1 MPYLTL
7 VMGLPGSGKTTLAA
21 TLKGEMISI
30 DEVRKANTGTYTPG
44 TEESYVY
51 ERVISMLQEQFRRHQ
66 DTILDG
72 ALLSVQRRKVF
83 LSLAKKHGYNIRVYW
98 LDISHSLL
106 EKRISQRNQTVERDR
121 QLTMA
126 YIQKLTQ
133 YLEPPSDEEGIDE
146 IHYVSDEDVT

>member
-7 VMGLPGSGKTTLAA
+7 VMGLPGSGKSTLAA
-21 TLKGEMISI
+21 TLKGEIISI
-30 DEVRKANTGTYTPG
+30 DEVRKTSTGTYTPG
-44 TEESYVY
+44 KEESYVY
-51 ERVISMLQEQFRRHQ
+51 ETVIRLLQEKFQRNE

-83 LSLAKKHGYNIRVYW
+83 LSLAKKHGYNVRVYW
-98 LDISHSLL
+98 LDVSHSLL
-106 EKRISQRNQTVERDR
+106 EKRISQRNQTVEQDR
-121 QLTMA
+121 QLTMT

-146 IHYVSDEDVT
+146 IYYVSDEDVT